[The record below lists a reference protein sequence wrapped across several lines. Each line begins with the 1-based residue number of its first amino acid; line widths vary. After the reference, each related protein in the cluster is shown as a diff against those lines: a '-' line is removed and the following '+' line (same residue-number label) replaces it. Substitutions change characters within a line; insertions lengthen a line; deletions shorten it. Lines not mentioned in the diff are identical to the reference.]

1 MRANGLKH
9 ETTTTGTGALT
20 LTGVSG
26 WPGYDDVFGTSGTR
40 LVDYTILDSAGV
52 PIEGG
57 VGAVDLATMV
67 LTRTLPYF
75 TWTGSVYDD
84 TSPAALGLAS
94 GTKGVICA
102 ALSQTGGIFGLLSSI
117 GDNLGLTASLPMAG
131 TFNYG
136 FTHQR
141 LEMSWCPLRKATQI
155 SQVSMRLNGA
165 YSGGTSSLR
174 VGLYEINTSG
184 LPQALLAD
192 FGNLGSLSAGV
203 LTSSALGTPVTL
215 PPSDMYALGVLAQF
229 TGGTGTPTVSTTN
242 ATMGGSPF
250 GSSLLN
256 GVPSNRTV
264 MMIGSAGQTALPT
277 DASGLTYTVTN
288 SNTAMVAVVK

>member
-1 MRANGLKH
+1 MRANGVKH

-26 WPGYDDVFGTSGTR
+26 WPSYDDVFGTTGIR

-67 LTRTLPYF
+67 LTRTLPCF

-84 TSPAALGLAS
+84 TSPAALSLAS
-94 GTKGVICA
+94 GTKSVICA

-131 TFNYG
+131 AFNYA
-136 FTHQR
+136 FVHQR
-141 LEMSWCPLRKATQI
+141 LEMSWFPLRKATQI

-192 FGNLGSLSAGV
+192 FGSLGSLSAGV
-203 LTSSALGTPVTL
+203 LTSSALATPVTL
-215 PPSDMYALGVLAQF
+215 PPSEMYALGVLAQF
-229 TGGTGTPTVSTTN
+229 AGGTGTPAVLSTN

-264 MMIGSAGQTALPT
+264 MMIGSAGQTALPA

-288 SNTAMVAVVK
+288 VNTAMVAVVK